1 MAALPAVV
9 AQEPAPA
16 PEGVMISTRAFIN
29 GKEVAPE
36 EVQKLIKARIVRA
49 LAGEAPKD
57 AAPCC
62 PNPDCTCGPAPKPC
76 ECKPGAVCGPKTAPE
91 PPAAPAAEPAPA
103 PAPEPAPAP
112 APAPAPD
119 AAPCCPNPD
128 CTCGPAPKP
137 CECKPGA
144 VCGPKTA
151 PAPAGDKP
159 TCDKP
164 KCAKPACGK
173 PACTK
178 PATPGVMR
186 VFINGKEVKPA
197 AVPAV
202 RVKPGCKA
210 PAPGC
215 KAPAPICTKCGKP
228 AKVRPAKAPRPVVV
242 PPCGRTTFIGEPAPD
257 AAPTII
263 RRHGQVIKPAVR
275 VRRIERPAAPAPA
288 PAAESPKAVRVIING
303 VEAVVPVKP
312 EGVNITI
319 KPL

>member
-36 EVQKLIKARIVRA
+36 EVQKFFKARIVHA
-49 LAGEAPKD
+49 LSGENPAPEAAPAPEAPAPAPEAAPA

-76 ECKPGAVCGPKTAPE
+76 ECKPGSVCGPKSAPE
-91 PPAAPAAEPAPA
+91 PS
-103 PAPEPAPAP
+103 PAPEVPAP

-164 KCAKPACGK
+164 TCDK

-202 RVKPGCKA
+202 RVKPACKA
-210 PAPGC
+210 PAPG
-215 KAPAPICTKCGKP
+215 CTKCGKP
-228 AKVRPAKAPRPVVV
+228 AKVRPAKAPRPAVV
-242 PPCGRTTFIGEPAPD
+242 PPCGRTGFIGEPAPD

-263 RRHGQVIKPAVR
+263 RRHGQGIKPAVR

-303 VEAVVPVKP
+303 VEAVVPVVP